1 MLPSLCAFYNSGVT
15 SNAHILMLSLE
26 TEKWISEALVL
37 EKKKEAERHGAVQD
51 MEENWP
57 LSRTVHRI
65 FI

>member
-1 MLPSLCAFYNSGVT
+1 MP
-15 SNAHILMLSLE
+15 I
-26 TEKWISEALVL
+26 EKWISEALVL